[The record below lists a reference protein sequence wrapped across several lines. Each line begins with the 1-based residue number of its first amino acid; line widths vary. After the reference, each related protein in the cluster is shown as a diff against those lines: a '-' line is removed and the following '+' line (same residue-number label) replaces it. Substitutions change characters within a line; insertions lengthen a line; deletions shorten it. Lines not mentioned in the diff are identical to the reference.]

1 MELETPAPGEVTLL
15 LRRLRRGDAAVGDQL
30 AELVYRE
37 LHALARRVM
46 TDERGA
52 HVLQPTALVHEAWL
66 RLLGAAAD
74 GAASDFE
81 DRTHFLRLAARAMRR
96 VLVDH
101 ARARDAEKRGGGR
114 VPAQLELAELDLGA
128 LSIWDGD
135 RTDVL
140 ALDDALA
147 QLESRDP
154 DAARVVELRFFA
166 GLTTEETAR
175 ALGWTVRQVEGS
187 WVFARGWLRREL
199 ERGAGSGA

>member
-1 MELETPAPGEVTLL
+1 MLL
-15 LRRLRRGDAAVGDQL
+15 QRLRRGDAAVGEQL

-52 HVLQPTALVHEAWL
+52 HVLQPTALVHEAWM
-66 RLLGAAAD
+66 RLLGAA
-74 GAASDFE
+74 GESEHEFE
-81 DRTHFLRLAARAMRR
+81 DRAHFLRLAARAMRR

-101 ARARDAEKRGGGR
+101 ARARDADKRGGGR
-114 VPAQLELAELDLGA
+114 AGAELELGA
-128 LSIWDGD
+128 LAVWESD

-140 ALDDALA
+140 ALDEVLA

-154 DAARVVELRFFA
+154 DAARIVELRFFA

-175 ALGWTVRQVEGS
+175 AIGWSVRQVEGS

-199 ERGAGSGA
+199 ERGAAAES

>member
-1 MELETPAPGEVTLL
+1 MECETPAPGEVTLL
-15 LRRLRRGDAAVGDQL
+15 LRRLRGGDAAVGEQL

-66 RLLGAAAD
+66 RLIGSAAGGAA
-74 GAASDFE
+74 GDFE
-81 DRTHFLRLAARAMRR
+81 DRAHFLRLAARAMRR

-101 ARARDAEKRGGGR
+101 ARARDADKRGGGR
-114 VPAQLELAELDLGA
+114 VGSELDPCA
-128 LSIWDGD
+128 LPFWEGD

-140 ALDDALA
+140 ALDEALA
-147 QLESRDP
+147 RLDVRDP
-154 DAARVVELRFFA
+154 DAARIVELRFFA

-175 ALGWTVRQVEGS
+175 AVGWSVRQVEGS

-199 ERGAGSGA
+199 ERGAEAGA